1 MGEILSIVARGIA
14 AAGSITKLAAEIGVK
29 HQTFYSW
36 TRVPAERVLDFERVT
51 GIPRHEIRPDL
62 YPAPAEASS

>member
-1 MGEILSIVARGIA
+1 MGEILSIVARGIE
-14 AAGSITKLAAEIGVK
+14 AAGGITKLAAGIGVR

-62 YPAPAEASS
+62 YPSEVAS